1 MPTSGCEASS
11 QRTVLF
17 VPFRLVGMDDDI
29 GVETDFGIS
38 CVDGCETDIEFN
50 ESVVPLLMDMDKR
63 RASRSACSIDKVGK
77 RFIAGIPVVC
87 LTAARWFGGPRL
99 SVGFVS
105 HLFGGSCSGVTV
117 MVAVVSFGRGCVYG
131 RGCVHG
137 RRRFSPSPKS
147 FAAMR
152 RPVPDRQ
159 PLPLPGIESDFQ

>member
-1 MPTSGCEASS
+1 MPMSSCEASS
-11 QRTVLF
+11 QCTVL
-17 VPFRLVGMDDDI
+17 LVLFWLTCMDDDI
-29 GVETDFGIS
+29 GVETDFAVS
-38 CVDGCETDIEFN
+38 CVGGCETNIELN
-50 ESVVPLLMDMDKR
+50 GSVVPLLMDMDKR
-63 RASRSACSIDKVGK
+63 RASRSACSIDNAGK
-77 RFIAGIPVVC
+77 RFIVVVPVVC
-87 LTAARWFGGPRL
+87 LAAASWFGGPRL

-159 PLPLPGIESDFQ
+159 PSAASWNRK